1 MKPVPEQL
9 REIKRG
15 ISELISEAELVEKL
29 KEGRP
34 LRVKAGFDPTASDLH
49 LGHTVLIQKLR
60 QFQDLGH
67 QVVFLIG
74 DYTATIGD
82 PSGRSETRPMLSEE
96 QVRAHAKTYE
106 DQVFKILDRSKTE
119 VRRNSEWLSKMSAL
133 DFIHLNSK
141 FTAARMLERDDF
153 EKRLREN
160 KDIALSE
167 FTYPLLQAYDSV
179 VLKADVELGGNDQK
193 FNLLLGRTIQK
204 RYDQKSQVVLTMPLL
219 EGTDGIQKMSKSYG
233 NYVGIN
239 EAPQEMF
246 GKLMAITDDL
256 MWKYYKL
263 LSAKSLDEIEKL
275 QAQVAAGG
283 YHPKQAKMDFA
294 AEIVAR
300 FHSAQAAEVAALEF
314 DKLFKKKEV
323 PDEVEEVVLRPN
335 TGKCSL
341 PHLLTDQAMVKSNRE
356 ARDLI
361 AQGGVKVNGEKLTDP
376 KVELTEQGEYLIQ
389 VGKRKFKKIIFR

>member
-34 LRVKAGFDPTASDLH
+34 LRIKAGFDPTASDLH

-106 DQVFKILDRSKTE
+106 EQVFKILDRGKTE
-119 VRRNSEWLSKMSAL
+119 VRRNSEWLSKMTAL

-219 EGTDGIQKMSKSYG
+219 EGTDGVQKMSKSYG

-263 LSAKSLDEIEKL
+263 LSAKSLDEIERL
-275 QAQVAAGG
+275 QAQVAAGS
-283 YHPKQAKMDFA
+283 YHPKQAKIDFA

-300 FHSAQAAEVAALEF
+300 FHSPQAAGEAALEF

-323 PDEVEEVVLRPN
+323 PDEVEEVILSPN
-335 TGKCSL
+335 TGKYSL
-341 PHLLTDQAMVKSNRE
+341 PHLLAEQVMAKSNRE

-361 AQGGVKVNGEKLTDP
+361 AQGAVKVNGEKLTDP
-376 KVELTEQGEYLIQ
+376 KIELAEQGEYLIQ